1 MDEVKRLGTK
11 KPRSQSEIRGFMDDA
26 GLLRMSRWCLRPVT
40 LPLTI
45 QHVREAVGKKMAENF
60 EAKSIDWQA
69 LHDYERYKVPVRE
82 LSPVV
87 DRHFQWE
94 GWSESHPVPIQ
105 WLEHYAA
112 AFHFHDAELL
122 AARTSLHMPRASG
135 VYFLFDGDECIYVGQ
150 TQNFWDRSEQ
160 HKAKGVEWTSHAYIE
175 VPKFHAKEV
184 EAYYIRRIQPP
195 LNADYPRLRTYSD
208 IVERLDLDRSA

>member
-1 MDEVKRLGTK
+1 MDEVKRLRTK

-40 LPLTI
+40 LSLTV

-60 EAKSIDWQA
+60 EAKFIDWQA
-69 LHDYERYKVPVRE
+69 IHDFERHRVPVRE

-87 DRHFQWE
+87 DRRFAWE
-94 GWSESHPVPIQ
+94 GWSESHRVPIK
-105 WLEHYAA
+105 WLEHYAS

-122 AARTSLHMPRASG
+122 AARTSADMPRASG
-135 VYFLFDGDECIYVGQ
+135 VYFLFDGDDCIYIGQ

-160 HKAKGVEWTSHAYIE
+160 HKRNGMRWTAHAYIE
-175 VPKFHAKEV
+175 VPKFHAEAV
-184 EAYYIRRIQPP
+184 EAYYIRRIQPS
-195 LNADYPRLRTYSD
+195 LNAGYPRLRTYSD
-208 IVERLDLDRSA
+208 IVKELGLDKPA